1 MGPRK
6 ERLATIPPI
15 NKASLT
21 YLERHKKNPLKNLKK
36 TPENS
41 MTTKHLC
48 KQNEPVIV

>member
-6 ERLATIPPI
+6 ERLVTIPPI

-21 YLERHKKNPLKNLKK
+21 FLERHKKNPLKNLKQ

-41 MTTKHLC
+41 KTTKHLC
-48 KQNEPVIV
+48 KQNEPVMV

>member
-6 ERLATIPPI
+6 EGLATIPLI

-21 YLERHKKNPLKNLKK
+21 FLERHKKNPLKKLKK
-36 TPENS
+36 IPENS

-48 KQNEPVIV
+48 KQNEPVMI

>member
-6 ERLATIPPI
+6 ERLATIPLI

-21 YLERHKKNPLKNLKK
+21 FLERHKKNPLKKLKK
-36 TPENS
+36 IPENS

-48 KQNEPVIV
+48 KQNEPVMV